1 MENDLRTILNDIDF
15 IFCFKHFFKCLSAKK
30 NKKEPLKELFTE
42 LLEGLMKDEAVENKT
57 TNGCFTYFV
66 NEYLGNDAPRPRYQ
80 INRRTLSNYYK
91 KYVNNIENDAGEPK
105 IELKD
110 LIAKYLGYKNYA
122 DFLGSTK
129 KKKICLICIAK
140 YKKSIVFTLIPML
153 AIPIFLYI
161 NYETSNCIIW
171 KKDHY
176 EKASCT
182 NEKAIKNTLYH
193 IDIDRFK
200 KVTLTKD
207 MEFFTNGKEN
217 FWYGS
222 NKDGK
227 REFFT
232 ARGVH
237 PETLKELAPITRT
250 ILKDEG
256 LLNE

>member
-1 MENDLRTILNDIDF
+1 MKNDLKTILNDVDF
-15 IFCFKHFFKCLSAKK
+15 IFCFKHFFKCLSTRK

-42 LLEGLMKDEAVENKT
+42 LLQGLMKDETVENKT

-66 NEYLGNDAPRPRYQ
+66 NVYLGNDASKPKYQ

-91 KYVNNIENDAGEPK
+91 KYVDNTENDAGEPK
-105 IELKD
+105 DELKD
-110 LIAKYLGYKNYA
+110 LIAEYLGYKNYK

-153 AIPIFLYI
+153 AIPLFLYI

-171 KKDHY
+171 KEDHY
-176 EKASCT
+176 EKASCA
-182 NEKAIKNTLYH
+182 NKEAIKNTLYH

-200 KVTLTKD
+200 KVTLSKG
-207 MEFFTNGKEN
+207 MEFFTDSKPN

-222 NKDGK
+222 NTKGE

-237 PETLKELAPITRT
+237 PETLKELDPITRT
-250 ILKDEG
+250 ILKSEG
-256 LLNE
+256 LLLE

>member
-1 MENDLRTILNDIDF
+1 MENDLKTTLNDVDF
-15 IFCFKHFFKCLSAKK
+15 IFCFKHFFKCFSTKK
-30 NKKEPLKELFTE
+30 NKKEPLKVLFTE

-66 NEYLGNDAPRPRYQ
+66 NIYLGNDAPRPKFQ
-80 INRRTLSNYYK
+80 TTKKTLSNYYK
-91 KYVNNIENDAGEPK
+91 KYVDNVENGAGEPK

-153 AIPIFLYI
+153 AIPLFLYI
-161 NYETSNCIIW
+161 NYETNNCIVW
-171 KKDHY
+171 KEDHY
-176 EKASCT
+176 EKTSCT
-182 NEKAIKNTLYH
+182 NEEAIKNTLYH

-200 KVTLTKD
+200 KVTLTKG
-207 MEFFTNGKEN
+207 MEFFANGKPN

-222 NKDGK
+222 NTEGK

-237 PETLKELAPITRT
+237 PETLKELDPITPY
-250 ILKDEG
+250 ILEVEG
-256 LLNE
+256 FKP